1 MELSTPATPGP
12 APAPVQLSELGP
24 VFVDS
29 DVAAAFLSGLGS
41 GTVGERVWK
50 WLRTPPRD
58 TVLRAGGSLGGG
70 AALACQLSERLGRTV
85 TVHPEMGEVVVV
97 AGAGK
102 LSITPALA
110 SLPAL
115 VVDQRCGLAV
125 LRGAAVF
132 CPGVLAAPSSLQP
145 GMQVS
150 VWADLDGG
158 CLKGAKQ
165 YSGRAVCVG
174 AGVARMGRG
183 SLFCP
188 DPARGVAVTIT
199 HRLFDCPSL
208 EPGPGYILQNL
219 PSLLAVHALDPQPGH
234 TVLDMCAAPGGK
246 TSHCGQRVS
255 PGGGVVALDRSK
267 PKVASILQTC
277 ARLGLDNVTAFV
289 ADGRKA
295 VAGEGV
301 PPGEEGAPPFPPCR
315 FDRVLVDAPCSG
327 LGQRPQFYNKMRMKE
342 LKSFPVVQ
350 RALLASAVSLLRPGG
365 VLVYST
371 CTNNREENEEV
382 TQWASLTFPCLE
394 RVESRSFGHP
404 DSKIDTIS
412 FYYCKFV
419 KK

>member
-1 MELSTPATPGP
+1 MRTEASHTPAPPGP
-12 APAPVQLSELGP
+12 VPAPVQLSELGP

-29 DVAAAFLSGLGS
+29 DVAAAFMSGLGP
-41 GTVGERVWK
+41 GTGEEAAWQ

-58 TVLRAGGSLGGG
+58 TVVRAGGSLGGG
-70 AALACQLSERLGRTV
+70 AALAYQLSERLGRTV

-97 AGAGK
+97 TGAGK

-145 GMQVS
+145 DMQVS

-174 AGVARMGRG
+174 AGVARVGRG

-188 DPARGVAVTIT
+188 DPALGVAVTMT

-234 TVLDMCAAPGGK
+234 IVLDMCAAPGGK
-246 TSHCGQRVS
+246 AT
-255 PGGGVVALDRSK
+255 
-267 PKVASILQTC
+267 
-277 ARLGLDNVTAFV
+277 
-289 ADGRKA
+289 
-295 VAGEGV
+295 
-301 PPGEEGAPPFPPCR
+301 
-315 FDRVLVDAPCSG
+315 
-327 LGQRPQFYNKMRMKE
+327 
-342 LKSFPVVQ
+342 
-350 RALLASAVSLLRPGG
+350 
-365 VLVYST
+365 
-371 CTNNREENEEV
+371 
-382 TQWASLTFPCLE
+382 ASL
-394 RVESRSFGHP
+394 V
-404 DSKIDTIS
+404 
-412 FYYCKFV
+412 
-419 KK
+419 